1 MREGDYVRMQVA
13 LDETLERLVAVR
25 TPSLLPR
32 TIIPSCATCTGR
44 LLHNHVQPHNSML
57 LQVSEDLDV
66 ERERF
71 VDLQR
76 TYNAAVARFEEAQ
89 QRSAE
94 ETTSTAEAGLRS
106 SLRAVQER
114 MRSMATEQSA
124 MQRTLSEKQERLEL
138 LSDSIIQ
145 LQRSLV
151 DEEANNTRLQ
161 DEVAHLRQQLASA
174 ISMPV
179 PRSMQTEGDDAQL
192 QLRKLRQEKHELEE
206 RVRELQHLEGAKA
219 QWEEQLRQL
228 EGMQHETQQETERM
242 LSQVCIL
249 QRTSVPARCCVL
261 FCEASSSGE

>member
-1 MREGDYVRMQVA
+1 MHAFE
-13 LDETLERLVAVR
+13 
-25 TPSLLPR
+25 LL
-32 TIIPSCATCTGR
+32 
-44 LLHNHVQPHNSML
+44 LLHDALL

-71 VDLQR
+71 ADLQR

-89 QRSAE
+89 QGSVE
-94 ETTSTAEAGLRS
+94 ELTSTAEAGLRS

-114 MRSMATEQSA
+114 MRSMATEQSS

-179 PRSMQTEGDDAQL
+179 PRSMQSDGDDVQP
-192 QLRKLRQEKHELEE
+192 QLRRLRQEKQELEE
-206 RVRELQHLEGAKA
+206 RVRELQHLEGTKA
-219 QWEEQLRQL
+219 HWEEQLRQL
-228 EGMQHETQQETERM
+228 ESMQLETQQETDRM
-242 LSQVCIL
+242 LSQVRML
-249 QRTSVPARCCVL
+249 
-261 FCEASSSGE
+261 

>member
-1 MREGDYVRMQVA
+1 MHAFE
-13 LDETLERLVAVR
+13 
-25 TPSLLPR
+25 LL
-32 TIIPSCATCTGR
+32 
-44 LLHNHVQPHNSML
+44 LLHDALL

-71 VDLQR
+71 ADLQR
-76 TYNAAVARFEEAQ
+76 TYNAAVARFEEARQ
-89 QRSAE
+89 GSVE
-94 ETTSTAEAGLRS
+94 ELTSTAEAGLRS

-114 MRSMATEQSA
+114 MRSMATDQSS

-179 PRSMQTEGDDAQL
+179 PRSMQSDGDDVQP
-192 QLRKLRQEKHELEE
+192 QLRRLRQEKQELEE
-206 RVRELQHLEGAKA
+206 RVRELQHLEGTKA
-219 QWEEQLRQL
+219 HWEEQLRQL
-228 EGMQHETQQETERM
+228 ESMQLETQLETDRM
-242 LSQVCIL
+242 LSQVRML
-249 QRTSVPARCCVL
+249 
-261 FCEASSSGE
+261 